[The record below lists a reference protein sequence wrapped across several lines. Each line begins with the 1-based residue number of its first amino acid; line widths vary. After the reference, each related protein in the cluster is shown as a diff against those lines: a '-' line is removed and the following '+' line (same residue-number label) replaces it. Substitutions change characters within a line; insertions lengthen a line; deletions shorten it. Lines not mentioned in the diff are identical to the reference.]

1 MGALITAWGQGAK
14 QKPEILLAS
23 LRMLSSP
30 LPPPPPP
37 IGTPEQAAGRHSV
50 NICGIEWK

>member
-1 MGALITAWGQGAK
+1 MRAVITAWGQGAK